1 MMVKPVFTDNK
12 CLIVIQTDKASETVN
27 KANALVGTQ

>member
-1 MMVKPVFTDNK
+1 MVKPVFTDNK
-12 CLIVIQTDKASETVN
+12 GLIVIHTDKASDETVN